1 MSKENKYNVNV
12 QPAVDHQIILRNQL
26 AIMEALKGTSY
37 NSECTF
43 NLGHQIVET
52 KKELGEE

>member
-26 AIMEALKGTSY
+26 AIMEALKGISY
-37 NSECTF
+37 NFECAS
-43 NLGHQIVET
+43 NLERRVVET